1 MEAHSDKEDLRQK
14 KKSMGGK
21 IWVRVVKGCVKI
33 HREMRGK
40 SVEKSEDVI
49 INSQHVRIVA
59 MLSNLLEVVDNAANN
74 PGEFV
79 TQNGEGHAS
88 WSR

>member
-1 MEAHSDKEDLRQK
+1 MEAHSDEEDLRQK
-14 KKSMGGK
+14 KKPMGGK
-21 IWVRVVKGCVKI
+21 IRVRIVKRCVKI

-40 SVEKSEDVI
+40 IVEKSEDVI

-74 PGEFV
+74 SGEFV
-79 TQNGEGHAS
+79 T
-88 WSR
+88 

>member
-1 MEAHSDKEDLRQK
+1 
-14 KKSMGGK
+14 
-21 IWVRVVKGCVKI
+21 
-33 HREMRGK
+33 
-40 SVEKSEDVI
+40 
-49 INSQHVRIVA
+49 VA

-88 WSR
+88 WSC